1 MPGSFDSALS
11 PYKPREQSFN
21 PALFL
26 NELWAAED
34 GKRPF
39 PKGVYPES
47 VMHGPQAELVIALS
61 IPAWQYDPE
70 RRALPES
77 FYEWNFDVGYG
88 AGKGKG
94 KAKEIEVSKC
104 EEVDPLDW
112 TKPMVGE
119 TAEEIAK
126 RKKQEVLSRACSWL
140 QADGERLTQPCMTG
154 YERERKRRRLS
165 NGSICS
171 VDSDDPEFYSD
182 DE

>member
-1 MPGSFDSALS
+1 MPSSSDSTLS
-11 PYKPREQSFN
+11 SYKPRGQSFN

-34 GKRPF
+34 GKGPF

-47 VMHGPQAELVIALS
+47 MMHGPQAELVIALS

-77 FYEWNFDVGYG
+77 FYQWNFDVGYG
-88 AGKGKG
+88 AGAGKG
-94 KAKEIEVSKC
+94 KRKGKEVDVLKC
-104 EEVDPLDW
+104 EEVDPLDR
-112 TKPMVGE
+112 TKSMVGDTAEE
-119 TAEEIAK
+119 TAEKE
-126 RKKQEVLSRACSWL
+126 RQEVLRKACSW
-140 QADGERLTQPCMTG
+140 DKDRLTRSCMAE

-165 NGSICS
+165 NGSIRS